1 MNRTGQTAKA
11 EAFRAMHDRSR
22 ILVLPN
28 AWDAASALV
37 FENAGFKAIA
47 TTSSGVANSLGYP
60 DGQAIPRGE
69 MLFMIGAITR
79 SVTVPVTADIEAG
92 YADDLATLKETIAMV
107 IDAGAIGIN
116 LEDSMMNRGTPIL
129 GLETAVARVRA
140 AREAAQAARVPIV
153 INARTDVYLH
163 GIGERDARFDD
174 AVRRAN
180 AYREAGAD
188 SLFVPGVRDA
198 EIIRKLAAALTG
210 PMNILA
216 GPGTPPIS
224 ELEKLGVA
232 RVSVGGGPA
241 RAAMTT
247 TRTVAKELLERGT
260 YQSFV
265 EGVISH
271 PEANALMTRGRPT
284 PA

>member
-1 MNRTGQTAKA
+1 MNRTEQIAKA

-28 AWDAASALV
+28 AWDAASACV
-37 FENAGFKAIA
+37 FEEAGFKAIA
-47 TTSSGVANSLGYP
+47 TTSSGVANALGYP
-60 DGQAIPRGE
+60 DGQVIPRGE
-69 MLFMIGAITR
+69 MLFMIGVVTR
-79 SVTVPVTADIEAG
+79 SVRVPVTADIESG
-92 YADDLATLKETIAMV
+92 YADDLAVLKETIRLV

-116 LEDSMMNRGTPIL
+116 LEDSMINRGAPIL
-129 GLETAVARVRA
+129 ELDNAIARVRA
-140 AREAAQAARVPIV
+140 AREAAQAAGVPLV

-163 GIGERDARFDD
+163 GIGDRDARFDD
-174 AVRRAN
+174 AVRRVN
-180 AYREAGAD
+180 AYRAAGAD
-188 SLFVPGVRDA
+188 SLFIPGVRDA
-198 EIIRKLAAALTG
+198 AVIGKLVAALEG

-216 GPGTPPIS
+216 GPGSPSVS

-241 RAAMTT
+241 RAAITA
-247 TRTVAKELLERGT
+247 TRKVAKELFEHGT
-260 YQSFV
+260 YNSFT

-271 PEANALMTRGRPT
+271 PDANALMTRHRPT

>member
-1 MNRTGQTAKA
+1 MNRTEQIAKA
-11 EAFRAMHDRSR
+11 AAFRAMHDRSR

-28 AWDAASALV
+28 AWDAASACV
-37 FENAGFKAIA
+37 FEEAGFKAVA
-47 TTSSGVANSLGYP
+47 TTSSGVANSLGFP
-60 DGQAIPRGE
+60 DGQMIPRAE
-69 MLFMIGAITR
+69 MIFMIGVVTR
-79 SVTVPVTADIEAG
+79 SVRVPVTADIECG
-92 YADDLATLKETIAMV
+92 YADDLATLKETIKLV

-116 LEDSMMNRGTPIL
+116 LEDSMINRGAPIL
-129 GLETAVARVRA
+129 ELETAVARVRA
-140 AREAAQAARVPIV
+140 AREAAQAAGVPLV

-163 GIGERDARFDD
+163 GIGERDARFNE

-180 AYREAGAD
+180 AYRAVGAD

-198 EIIRKLAAALTG
+198 AVIGKLAATLNG

-216 GPGTPPIS
+216 GPGSPSVS

-241 RAAMTT
+241 RAAITA
-247 TRTVAKELLERGT
+247 TRNVARELFDHGT
-260 YQSFV
+260 YNSFV

-271 PEANALMTRGRPT
+271 PDANALVTHNRST

>member
-1 MNRTGQTAKA
+1 MNRTEQIAKA

-28 AWDAASALV
+28 AWDAASACV
-37 FENAGFKAIA
+37 FEDAGFKAIA
-47 TTSSGVANSLGYP
+47 TTSSGVANALGYP
-60 DGQAIPRGE
+60 DGQVIPRGE
-69 MLFMIGAITR
+69 MLFMIGVVTR
-79 SVTVPVTADIEAG
+79 SVRVPVTADIESG
-92 YADDLATLKETIAMV
+92 YADDLAVLKETIRLV

-116 LEDSMMNRGTPIL
+116 LEDSMINRGAPIL
-129 GLETAVARVRA
+129 ELDNAIARVRA
-140 AREAAQAARVPIV
+140 AREAAQAAGVPLV

-163 GIGERDARFDD
+163 GIGDRDARFDD
-174 AVRRAN
+174 AVRRVN
-180 AYREAGAD
+180 AYRAAGAD
-188 SLFVPGVRDA
+188 SLFIPGVRDA
-198 EIIRKLAAALTG
+198 AVIGKLVAALEG

-216 GPGTPPIS
+216 GPGSPSVS

-241 RAAMTT
+241 RAAITA
-247 TRTVAKELLERGT
+247 TRKVAKELFEHGT
-260 YQSFV
+260 YNSFT

-271 PEANALMTRGRPT
+271 PDANALMTRHRPT

>member
-1 MNRTGQTAKA
+1 MNRTEQIAKA

-28 AWDAASALV
+28 AWDAASACV
-37 FENAGFKAIA
+37 FEEAGFKAIA
-47 TTSSGVANSLGYP
+47 TTSSGVANALGYP
-60 DGQAIPRGE
+60 DGQVIPRGE
-69 MLFMIGAITR
+69 MLFMIGVVTR
-79 SVTVPVTADIEAG
+79 SVRVPVTADIESG
-92 YADDLATLKETIAMV
+92 YADDLATLKETIKMV

-116 LEDSMMNRGTPIL
+116 LEDSMTNRGAPIL
-129 GLETAVARVRA
+129 EIDNAIARVRA
-140 AREAAQAARVPIV
+140 AREAAQAAGVPLV

-163 GIGERDARFDD
+163 GIGDRDARFDD
-174 AVRRAN
+174 AVRRVN
-180 AYREAGAD
+180 AYRAAGAD

-198 EIIRKLAAALTG
+198 AVIGKLAAALTG

-216 GPGTPPIS
+216 GPGSPSVS

-241 RAAMTT
+241 RAAITA
-247 TRTVAKELLERGT
+247 TRKVAKELFEHGT
-260 YQSFV
+260 YNSFT

-271 PEANALMTRGRPT
+271 PDANALMTRPT

>member
-1 MNRTGQTAKA
+1 MNRTEQTAKA

-28 AWDAASALV
+28 AWDAASALI
-37 FENAGFKAIA
+37 FEEAGFKAIA

-60 DGQAIPRGE
+60 DGQIIPRSE
-69 MLFMIGAITR
+69 MLFMIGVITR
-79 SVTVPVTADIEAG
+79 SVRVPVTADIESG
-92 YADDLATLKETIAMV
+92 YADDLATLKETIKLV

-116 LEDSMMNRGTPIL
+116 LEDSMINRGAPIL
-129 GLETAVARVRA
+129 EFETAVARVRA
-140 AREAAQAARVPIV
+140 AREAAQAAGVPIV

-163 GIGERDARFDD
+163 GIGDREARFAD

-180 AYREAGAD
+180 AYRAAGAD
-188 SLFVPGVRDA
+188 SLFVPGVRDSA
-198 EIIRKLAAALTG
+198 VVGKLAAALTG

-216 GPGTPPIS
+216 GPGSPS
-224 ELEKLGVA
+224 VQELEKLGVA

-241 RAAMTT
+241 RAAITT
-247 TRTVAKELLERGT
+247 TRKVAKELLEHGT
-260 YQSFV
+260 YNSFV

-271 PEANALMTRGRPT
+271 PDANALMTRNRPT

>member
-1 MNRTGQTAKA
+1 MNRTEQIAKA

-28 AWDAASALV
+28 AWDAASACV
-37 FENAGFKAIA
+37 FEEAGFKAIA
-47 TTSSGVANSLGYP
+47 TTSSGVANALGYP
-60 DGQAIPRGE
+60 DGQVIPRGE
-69 MLFMIGAITR
+69 MLFMIGVVTR
-79 SVTVPVTADIEAG
+79 SVRVPVTADIESG
-92 YADDLATLKETIAMV
+92 YADDLATLKETIKMV

-116 LEDSMMNRGTPIL
+116 LEDSMTNRGAPIL
-129 GLETAVARVRA
+129 EIDNAIARVRA
-140 AREAAQAARVPIV
+140 AREAAQAAGVPLV

-163 GIGERDARFDD
+163 GIGDRESRFDD
-174 AVRRAN
+174 AVRRVN
-180 AYREAGAD
+180 AYRAAGAD

-198 EIIRKLAAALTG
+198 AVIGKLAAALTG

-216 GPGTPPIS
+216 GPGSPSVS

-241 RAAMTT
+241 RAAITA
-247 TRTVAKELLERGT
+247 TRKVAKELFEHGT
-260 YQSFV
+260 YNSFT

-271 PEANALMTRGRPT
+271 PDANALMTRPT

>member
-1 MNRTGQTAKA
+1 MNQPEQIAKA

-37 FENAGFKAIA
+37 FEEAGFKAIA
-47 TTSSGVANSLGYP
+47 TTSSGIANALGYP
-60 DGQAIPRGE
+60 DGQVTPRGE
-69 MLFMIGAITR
+69 MLFMIGRIAR

-116 LEDSMMNRGTPIL
+116 LEDSMMNRGKPIIEL
-129 GLETAVARVRA
+129 DAAVARVRA
-140 AREAAQAARVPIV
+140 AREAAQAAGVPIV

-198 EIIRKLAAALTG
+198 AVIGKLAAALKG
-210 PMNILA
+210 PLNILA
-216 GPGTPPIS
+216 GPGTPPAS

-247 TRTVAKELLERGT
+247 TRNVARELLERGT
-260 YQSFV
+260 YQSCV
-265 EGVISH
+265 DGVISH
-271 PEANALMTRGRPT
+271 PEANKLMTRHRATPT
-284 PA
+284 

>member
-129 GLETAVARVRA
+129 ELETAVARVRA
-140 AREAAQAARVPIV
+140 AREAAQAAGVPIV

-163 GIGERDARFDD
+163 GIGERETRFDD

-198 EIIRKLAAALTG
+198 GIIGRLVAALTG
-210 PMNILA
+210 PLNILA
-216 GPGTPPIS
+216 GPGTPSIS

-241 RAAMTT
+241 RAAMTV
-247 TRTVAKELLERGT
+247 TRTVAKELFERGT

>member
-1 MNRTGQTAKA
+1 MNRTEQIAKA

-28 AWDAASALV
+28 AWDAASACV
-37 FENAGFKAIA
+37 FEEAGFKAIA
-47 TTSSGVANSLGYP
+47 TTSSGVANALGYP
-60 DGQAIPRGE
+60 DGQVIPRGE
-69 MLFMIGAITR
+69 MLFMIGVVTR
-79 SVTVPVTADIEAG
+79 SVRVPVTADIESG
-92 YADDLATLKETIAMV
+92 YADDLAVLKETIRLV

-116 LEDSMMNRGTPIL
+116 LEDSMINRGAPIL
-129 GLETAVARVRA
+129 ELDNAIARVRA
-140 AREAAQAARVPIV
+140 AREAAQAAGVPLV

-163 GIGERDARFDD
+163 GIGDRESRFDD
-174 AVRRAN
+174 AVRRVN
-180 AYREAGAD
+180 AYRAAGAD
-188 SLFVPGVRDA
+188 SLFIPGVRDA
-198 EIIRKLAAALTG
+198 AVIGKLVAALEG

-216 GPGTPPIS
+216 GPGSPSVS

-241 RAAMTT
+241 RAAITA
-247 TRTVAKELLERGT
+247 TRKVAKELFEHGT
-260 YQSFV
+260 YNSFT

-271 PEANALMTRGRPT
+271 PDANALMTRHRPT